1 MEVEKQEEQTVSD
14 IPLHILETHIFPL
27 LPIDTRLN
35 FKVLPGKIPHAN
47 KKVID
52 AFLQEKEIHAYVHE
66 NNIKNGELRFL
77 DIRKRIGNLTYSYEQ
92 YFLDEY
98 DAFLAVYENE
108 NDVLIRMLML

>member
-1 MEVEKQEEQTVSD
+1 MEVEKQDEQTVSD

-27 LPIDTRLN
+27 LPIDTKLD
-35 FKVLPGKIPHAN
+35 FKVLPRRIPHEN

-52 AFLQEKEIHAYVHE
+52 AFLQEKERHAYVHE

-98 DAFLAVYENE
+98 DAFLAVYED
-108 NDVLIRMLML
+108 DVLIRMLML